1 MTLRETAPRMS
12 QEQFEMYAA
21 AAALIVERRKSLQRD
36 FDALCSRC
44 RNNSPILDTLSD
56 GYRYH
61 DLQGS
66 IEEANA
72 DMAHLAEEMYDA
84 GFPLNVWIRWI
95 REDRGQNNLMV
106 QVVWHKG
113 GYALWMVEDKPAS

>member
-1 MTLRETAPRMS
+1 MLRETARRMS

-21 AAALIVERRKSLQRD
+21 AAALIVERRQGLQRD
-36 FDALCSRC
+36 FDALCRRV

-72 DMAHLAEEMYDA
+72 DMAHLAEDMYDA
-84 GFPLNVWIRWI
+84 GFPLNVWIRFAP
-95 REDRGQNNLMV
+95 REDGQKDLMV
-106 QVVWHKG
+106 MVATNKG
-113 GYALWMVEDKPAS
+113 GYALWVVEDR

>member
-1 MTLRETAPRMS
+1 MLRETARRMS

-36 FDALCSRC
+36 FDALCRRV

-84 GFPLNVWIRWI
+84 GFPLHVWIR
-95 REDRGQNNLMV
+95 
-106 QVVWHKG
+106 
-113 GYALWMVEDKPAS
+113 

>member
-44 RNNSPILDTLSD
+44 RNNSPVLDTLSD

-61 DLQGS
+61 EIQDL

-72 DMAHLAEEMYDA
+72 DMAHLAEEMHDA
-84 GFPLNVWIRWI
+84 GFPLNVWIRFAPH
-95 REDRGQNNLMV
+95 EDGQKDLMV
-106 QVVWHKG
+106 MVATNKG
-113 GYALWMVEDKPAS
+113 GYALWVVEDR

>member
-1 MTLRETAPRMS
+1 MLRETARRMS

-21 AAALIVERRKSLQRD
+21 AAALIVERRQGLQRD
-36 FDALCSRC
+36 FDALCRRV

-84 GFPLNVWIRWI
+84 GFPLHVWIRWI
-95 REDRGQNNLMV
+95 REDDKDLMV
-106 QVVWHKG
+106 QVARHKG
-113 GYALWMVEDKPAS
+113 GYALWMVEDKPAP